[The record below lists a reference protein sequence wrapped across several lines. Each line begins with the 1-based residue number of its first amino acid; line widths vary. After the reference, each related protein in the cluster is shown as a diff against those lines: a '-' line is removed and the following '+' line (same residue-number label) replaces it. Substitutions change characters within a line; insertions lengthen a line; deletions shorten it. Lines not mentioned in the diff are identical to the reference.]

1 MVQLTDALV
10 AALDA
15 EAARRQVSRSAVI
28 REAVEAHVAADREA
42 KIGAQIAAGYRRVP
56 QGEPD
61 SWGDL
66 AITADTETEAAL
78 RRLDAE
84 DGGFPR

>member
-1 MVQLTDALV
+1 MVQLTAALV

-15 EAARRQVSRSAVI
+15 EAGRRQVSRSAVI
-28 REAVEAHVAADREA
+28 REAIEAHVAADREA
-42 KIGAQIAAGYRRVP
+42 KVGAEIAEGYRHFP

-66 AITADTETEAAL
+66 AITADAETEAGL